1 MLFIEFFPFFLVF
14 MDSDLF
20 RALGCFAVAGVL
32 LAAPVWVP
40 AWAEVADEAVG
51 PSSPDMRTM
60 SGYAEAD
67 ALRSYEHP
75 EDVWCSGASP
85 DCPSHFEAWNEPV
98 CNSLPPTY

>member
-1 MLFIEFFPFFLVF
+1 MRFSFFLVF

-40 AWAEVADEAVG
+40 AWAEVAAAEAEAA
-51 PSSPDMRTM
+51 
-60 SGYAEAD
+60 AEAD
-67 ALRSYEHP
+67 ALRNYEHP
-75 EDVWCSGASP
+75 EDVWCSGATP
-85 DCPSHFEAWNEPV
+85 DYPSHFEAWNEPV

>member
-1 MLFIEFFPFFLVF
+1 MSSGICDLVLMLVF

-32 LAAPVWVP
+32 LAAPMWVP
-40 AWAEVADEAVG
+40 AWAEVAAAE
-51 PSSPDMRTM
+51 
-60 SGYAEAD
+60 AEAD
-67 ALRSYEHP
+67 ALRNYEHP
-75 EDVWCSGASP
+75 EDEFCSGATP